1 MNGRDGHDLSWYM
14 MYDIGKTGAV
24 HHAPMLICE
33 ASNCDGDISQAWQK
47 NTRLGL
53 S

>member
-1 MNGRDGHDLSWYM
+1 MLYDLEKGGLA
-14 MYDIGKTGAV
+14 I
-24 HHAPMLICE
+24 HHAPTLIWE

-47 NTRLGL
+47 KTRLGL